1 MSLDQVGETR
11 DPTTESSSGKTSGVS
26 RATVAIA
33 VVLVGAIVCFAN
45 DWIYAHYSTLAK
57 ETGDFSIEPAGD
69 LFVAAPFA
77 LIAILVLVGGFGFP
91 AAALTTA
98 LLALVTSAAYYGAW
112 TGGTSTS
119 ALALLLPWELGIP
132 GTLVIY
138 VGDRSGRRW
147 HRGTP
152 SSAA

>member
-1 MSLDQVGETR
+1 M
-11 DPTTESSSGKTSGVS
+11 S
-26 RATVAIA
+26 RAIVAIT
-33 VVLVGAIVCFAN
+33 VVFVGVAVCFTN

-77 LIAILVLVGGFGFP
+77 LIAILVLVGGFGFL
-91 AAALTTA
+91 AAALATI

-112 TGGTSTS
+112 TGETSTS

-132 GTLVIY
+132 GTVIILW
-138 VGDRSGRRW
+138 GRPLRTSTASW
-147 HRGTP
+147 PRKTSLHLAKTVASRQARLLPKT
-152 SSAA
+152 

>member
-1 MSLDQVGETR
+1 M
-11 DPTTESSSGKTSGVS
+11 S
-26 RATVAIA
+26 RAIVAIT
-33 VVLVGAIVCFAN
+33 VVFVGVAVCFTN

-77 LIAILVLVGGFGFP
+77 LIAILVLVGGFGFL
-91 AAALTTA
+91 AAALATI

-132 GTLVIY
+132 GTVIIY
-138 VGDRSGRRW
+138 GGDRLGRRR
-147 HRGTP
+147 HRGPERHRYT
-152 SSAA
+152 